1 MAKNVIK
8 VKSYSNIREEKTAAA
23 ALTPGHLIERTS
35 ADKVQKHSSAG
46 GPAFPMFALEDA
58 EQGRTISQ
66 AYDTSDNAQVHCWIP
81 TRGDQVYAHIS
92 SSSEDIAR
100 GDFLESAGDGT
111 LRKYDI
117 ASSGGVIE
125 GDAVIVGVAVEAI
138 TAGNQGVIEVY

>member
-8 VKSYSNIREEKTAAA
+8 VKSYLNIREEKTAAA

-81 TRGDQVYAHIS
+81 TRGDVVNARIS
-92 SSSEDIAR
+92 STSEALVI
-100 GDFLESAGDGT
+100 GDFVESAGDGT

-125 GDAVIVGVAVEAI
+125 GASVIVGRAIEAI
-138 TAGNQGVIEVY
+138 AAGAQGLIEVL